1 MRDQSK
7 IRQETLT
14 MDDITAVN
22 RLDRRSFLQNV
33 GMLGLAAALPQM
45 MAEAQSADV
54 HGADLKTPSGKP
66 LRGLYPI
73 METPFTP
80 DDKLNTDALAAEV
93 KWLNKGRV
101 AGMIW
106 PAFAG
111 SWSTLSDTERIEG
124 AEAILA
130 AGKGGKS
137 AIVIEVQNMAWDTP
151 TAVRY
156 AKHAAAHGADA
167 VGAIPLNNGWNRT
180 DQEILDYYKA
190 IGAATDLPLI
200 VQTRGT
206 VSVDLMIQ
214 MFQQIPTMKA
224 TKDEVGDTLARATEL
239 IQRTDDKLAVWAAG
253 GGTGNNLWTSLPLG
267 IVGLCPTPQYAEL
280 LQQVMELY
288 WAGKKSAA
296 FDMFALVQT
305 FASTVTGASG
315 YMMEAR
321 GVFPEGTKSRPQPM
335 EPEARQGAGGG
346 AGAAGGAAAGAGA
359 GAAAGGG
366 AGGGGRRGGGAAG
379 GGAAGGGGGRGG
391 APLTDKD
398 KESIKLA
405 IDTYLKPHF
414 RG

>member
-1 MRDQSK
+1 
-7 IRQETLT
+7 
-14 MDDITAVN
+14 MDDITPGN
-22 RLDRRSFLQNV
+22 RLDRRTFLQNA
-33 GMLGLAAALPQM
+33 GLLGLGAVLLQSVATTQIAD
-45 MAEAQSADV
+45 AQSTDV
-54 HGADLKTPSGKP
+54 HGAELKTPSGKP

-106 PAFAG
+106 PAWA
-111 SWSTLSDTERIEG
+111 SAWATLSDAERIEG
-124 AEAILA
+124 AEAMLA

-137 AIVIEVQNMAWDTP
+137 AIVIEVQNNAWDTA

-167 VGAIPLNNGWNRT
+167 IGAIPLNNGWNRS
-180 DQEILDYYKA
+180 DQDILDYYKA
-190 IGAATDLPLI
+190 IASATDLPLI

-239 IQRTDDKLAVWAAG
+239 IKRTDDKLAVWAAG
-253 GGTGNNLWTSLPLG
+253 GGTGNNLWTALPLG

-305 FASTVTGASG
+305 FATTYPGATG

-321 GVFPEGTKSRPQPM
+321 GVFPEGTKSRSQPM
-335 EPEARQGAGGG
+335 EPEAQRAGAPAGGDLAGTGAGTGAGAGGG
-346 AGAAGGAAAGAGA
+346 GRTGGG
-359 GAAAGGG
+359 AAGGG

-379 GGAAGGGGGRGG
+379 AGGGGGRGG
-391 APLTDKD
+391 APLNDKD
-398 KESIKLA
+398 KENIKLA

>member
-1 MRDQSK
+1 
-7 IRQETLT
+7 
-14 MDDITAVN
+14 MDDITAGN
-22 RLDRRSFLQNV
+22 RLDRRTFLQNV
-33 GMLGLAAALPQM
+33 GMLGLGAAFVESALTAQV
-45 MAEAQSADV
+45 ADAQSADV
-54 HGADLKTPSGKP
+54 QGANLKTPSGKP

-106 PAFAG
+106 PAWA
-111 SWSTLSDTERIEG
+111 SAWATLSDAERIEG
-124 AEAILA
+124 TEAMLA

-137 AIVIEVQNMAWDTP
+137 AIVIEVQNNAWDTA

-167 VGAIPLNNGWNRT
+167 IGAIPLNNGWNRS
-180 DQEILDYYKA
+180 DQDILDYYKA
-190 IGAATDLPLI
+190 IAAATDLPLI

-206 VSVDLMIQ
+206 VSVDLMVQ

-224 TKDEVGDTLARATEL
+224 TKDEVGDTIARAKEL
-239 IQRTDDKLAVWAAG
+239 MQRTDNKLAVWAAG
-253 GGTGNNLWTSLPLG
+253 GGTGNNVWAALPLG

-305 FASTVTGASG
+305 FASTVTGATG

-335 EPEARQGAGGG
+335 EPEAQRAGAPAGGDLAGTGAGSGG
-346 AGAAGGAAAGAGA
+346 GG

-366 AGGGGRRGGGAAG
+366 AGGGGRRGGGGGGAGAGAG
-379 GGAAGGGGGRGG
+379 GGRAGGGRGG

-398 KESIKLA
+398 KENIKLA
-405 IDTYLKPHF
+405 IDTYLKPYF